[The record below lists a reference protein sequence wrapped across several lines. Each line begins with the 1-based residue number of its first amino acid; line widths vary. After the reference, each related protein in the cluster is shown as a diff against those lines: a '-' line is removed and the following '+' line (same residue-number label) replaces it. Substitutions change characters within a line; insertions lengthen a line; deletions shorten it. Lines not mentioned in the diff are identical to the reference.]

1 MAGREPTYIL
11 EGPEDAPNKPLEF
24 GVDGSKTTGPS
35 MTENVPDFSGAVSD
49 LITDPAILLKAVVDT
64 RREEAKM
71 RTTSIDQSLRAFA
84 MYNNSYDHEDKEDW
98 QAKYNIPKL
107 FITVERLTSV
117 LCRIREKSSNWMD
130 CEATQEDLQ
139 VFYNLVKNSVKQQL
153 DSDAVNFNR
162 ESRIGVKSG
171 IMSNMIYLWV
181 GWIEDGVSVFDEAS
195 PVEGESTGFADA
207 DLSSLVLGKPG
218 KPSKEDSKGNAM
230 PGSGMSRLEI
240 KALNPDYVYLDSS
253 GSNRYKILEYRYPK
267 GRAMQIARKSGWD
280 LDACE
285 RALNASPSGG
295 SADDS
300 DPYTGSY
307 EAREAEKQDRPGN
320 EKDNMVRVTYY
331 FGDLCDQD
339 SGEVLQENCFG
350 ICWNDAEWVSSPVPM
365 PFWDGEDPIV
375 AAPLLEVPF
384 AVYGRSPLTMNLDMF
399 ALWNEFLNLMVD
411 YFRSVLLG
419 IKEIDMDMISEW
431 DEDFRSGLFPGK
443 FIRTNKRGAATQAI
457 TNVPFSDI
465 QPGFFQFTGILQ
477 KELQD
482 NTLFA
487 DAIGGMP
494 RQRGRVTAMEFNK
507 RSTEAGSLIDFIGES
522 LEDNLYAPLLRK
534 AFHRIL
540 QFMSPKLW
548 GEFVDR
554 HSKKFEPKLDQS
566 TPEAQKQTQGKLDE
580 WKKLYEEVKKW
591 SQRERWDKLAGYWK
605 FKVKVYSAI
614 GDKQMEIEKGTF
626 LMQTVAQI
634 PQAAPAI
641 RWDRM
646 LRYIVRAFDWDPE
659 DVLDPNYVPM
669 PVNMIPQQ
677 VGQGGGEFNQE
688 GGPPD
693 LMSQFGG
700 HIPGVPFQGMTNT
713 MPTPPPGQATTGPG
727 QTS

>member
-1 MAGREPTYIL
+1 MAEMEPTYIL
-11 EGPEDAPNKPLEF
+11 EGPEDAPSNPLNF
-24 GVDGSKTTGPS
+24 GPDNTKTKGPS
-35 MTENVPDFSGAVSD
+35 MTESVPDFAAGVSD
-49 LITDPAILLKAVVDT
+49 LITDPQILLDCLIDT

-71 RTTSIDQSLRAFA
+71 RTTTVDQSLRAFA
-84 MYNNSYDHEDKEDW
+84 MYNNQYDHSDKEEW

-139 VFYNLVKNSVKQQL
+139 VYYDLVKNAVKQQL

-162 ESRIGVKSG
+162 ESRISVKSG
-171 IMSNMIYLWV
+171 IMSNMLYAWV
-181 GWIEDGVSVFDEAS
+181 GWMEDGVSVFDDAT
-195 PVEGESTGFADA
+195 PPGESTGFEG
-207 DLSSLVLGKPG
+207 DLSGLILSSKPPKKDSEG
-218 KPSKEDSKGNAM
+218 NAAPSKE
-230 PGSGMSRLEI
+230 MSRLEI

-253 GSNRYKILEYRYPK
+253 GANRYKILEYRYPK
-267 GRAMQIARKSGWD
+267 GRAMQIARQSGWD
-280 LDACE
+280 LEACE
-285 RALNASPSGG
+285 RCLNASPSGG
-295 SADDS
+295 SGDDS

-307 EAREAEKQDRPGN
+307 EARAAEKEDRPAN
-320 EKDNMVRVTYY
+320 EKDNMVRVTYF
-331 FGDLCDQD
+331 FGDLCDPD
-339 SGEVLQENCFG
+339 SGETRMEKCFG
-350 ICWNDAEWVSSPVPM
+350 IAWNDSEWVSKPVPM

-419 IKEIDMDMISEW
+419 IKEIDMDMITEW

-443 FIRTNKRGAATQAI
+443 FVRTNKRGQATQAI

-465 QPGFFQFTGILQ
+465 QPGFFQFFQIFQ
-477 KELQD
+477 KEVSD
-482 NTLFA
+482 NTLLA
-487 DAIGGMP
+487 DSLGGMP

-522 LEDNLYAPLLRK
+522 LEDNFYAQLLRK

-540 QFMSPKLW
+540 QYMSPTVWK
-548 GEFVDR
+548 EFVDR
-554 HSKKFEPKLDQS
+554 HAKKFAPKMDES
-566 TPEAQKQTQGKLDE
+566 TPEAKAKS
-580 WKKLYEEVKKW
+580 EELSKKW
-591 SQRERWDKLAGYWK
+591 KAEYEQVAKWTPRERWDKLAGYWK
-605 FKVKVYSAI
+605 FKTKVYSAI
-614 GDKQMEIEKGTF
+614 GDKQMDIEKGTF

-659 DVLDPNYVPM
+659 DILDPNY
-669 PVNMIPQQ
+669 IPLPAHMMTMQP
-677 VGQGGGEFNQE
+677 GQMGGEFNQE
-688 GGPPD
+688 EPPD

-700 HIPGVPFQGMTNT
+700 GGGHIPGAPFQGMTRS
-713 MPTPPPGQATTGPG
+713 MPTPPPGMMTSGPG